1 MKVYRKLYSAPK
13 EEKKTESLENKGIAA
28 GSVMAGIGAASY
40 GLGKLPQEYVNR
52 HGATVKL
59 ADQIGVKGARNLK
72 VAGAVLVPVGAT
84 LAGVSYYKK
93 KKKKKGDET
102 KA

>member
-28 GSVMAGIGAASY
+28 GSVMAGIGTASY
-40 GLGKLPQEYVNR
+40 GLGKLPQEFTSVR
-52 HGATVKL
+52 TGVKKINP
-59 ADQIGVKGARNLK
+59 IGVKGARNLK